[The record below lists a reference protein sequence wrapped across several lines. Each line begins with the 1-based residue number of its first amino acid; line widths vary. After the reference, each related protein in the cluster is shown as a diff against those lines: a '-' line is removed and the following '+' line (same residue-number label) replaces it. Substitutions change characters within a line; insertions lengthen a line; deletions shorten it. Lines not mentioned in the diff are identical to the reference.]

1 MKDLIH
7 PQMILLTVLEWEEH
21 ILEYKDEHNQHMNR
35 IRHGRPF
42 LNVEIKAANKEKKTV
57 LNVKKK
63 ENSL

>member
-35 IRHGRPF
+35 IRHGCPF
-42 LNVEIKAANKEKKTV
+42 LNVEIKAANKEKKQF
-57 LNVKKK
+57 
-63 ENSL
+63 